1 MRPRA
6 RLFLTVLVA
15 LGLLAGSPLAG
26 AGAQRQEVPRPGPGD
41 EAGATAAGRDARN
54 AASASLAAASPGPQQ
69 FTTARAF
76 ATQYNPHTAGAVEVA
91 LPDKCVKFAAL
102 GNTSALSSQGCP
114 PGYRL
119 GLDYRVV
126 VTRDS
131 GQSAVFPVRE
141 VGPWNIDDNYWNFGP
156 GSSRPRRLF
165 ADLPPGRPEAQA
177 AFENGYN
184 TVPNCL
190 TLARQPSGR
199 SGPADQFGRCVLN
212 PAGIDLSRAAAA
224 QLGLGSLQNDWVT
237 VTFLWEP
244 LRNQLTSVASGKNVD
259 VYGAFTSDGAPVI
272 QWPDNGG
279 RNQQWRFE
287 RVGDAWRIVS
297 VHSGKVLDVYGG
309 STADG
314 AAVIQWPWHGGT
326 NQLWRFEAVGE
337 DQFRVVSV
345 KSGKVLDVYGGST
358 ADGAQLIQW
367 PYHGGANQRWR
378 LGVVGNG

>member
-1 MRPRA
+1 MALMMVAP
-6 RLFLTVLVA
+6 LT
-15 LGLLAGSPLAG
+15 S
-26 AGAQRQEVPRPGPGD
+26 AGAQRDGVPRPLPGD
-41 EAGATAAGRDARN
+41 EVGAAAAGRESEATP
-54 AASASLAAASPGPQQ
+54 SLALAAESAGPQQ
-69 FTTARAF
+69 FTTFRAF

-102 GNTSALSSQGCP
+102 GNTSALSSSNCP
-114 PGYRL
+114 SGYRL

-126 VTRDS
+126 VTRS
-131 GQSAVFPVRE
+131 TGQSAVFPVRE
-141 VGPWNIDDNYWNFGP
+141 VGPWNVDDNYWNFGP

-165 ADLPPGRPEAQA
+165 ADLPPGLPEAQA
-177 AFENGYN
+177 AYQNGYN

-199 SGPADQFGRCVLN
+199 AGGADQFGRCVLN
-212 PAGIDLSRAAAA
+212 PAGIDLSRAAAS

-244 LRNQLTSVASGKNVD
+244 LRNKITSVASGQNVD
-259 VYGAFTSDGAPVI
+259 VYGASTADGAPVI

-287 RVGDAWRIVS
+287 AVGNGAFRIVS
-297 VHSGKVLDVYGG
+297 VNSGKVLDVYGQ

-314 AAVIQWPWHGGT
+314 AAIIQWPWHGGT
-326 NQLWRFEAVGE
+326 NQQWRFESVGG
-337 DQFRVVSV
+337 DQFRIVSV
-345 KSGKVLDVYGGST
+345 RSGKVLDVYGAST
-358 ADGAQLIQW
+358 AGGSRLIQW